1 MDITAEDTR
10 QTQVT
15 AQNALGAQ
23 STVLIL
29 VSELML
35 CRKSQTALAA

>member
-10 QTQVT
+10 QKQVT
-15 AQNALGAQ
+15 TQNALGAQ

-35 CRKSQTALAA
+35 LP